1 MGEVDSHYGMALT
14 LATGI
19 SDGALWYIR
28 KSNGQ
33 GPRRPQFCSQPS
45 HWSLCGLHKAV
56 YLSGVQFLH
65 LQIEVIIYDGSS
77 GSYN

>member
-14 LATGI
+14 LAPGI
-19 SDGALWYIR
+19 SDGALYIG

-65 LQIEVIIYDGSS
+65 LQTEVIIYDGSS